1 MKNAIL
7 KFSLTALATL
17 TLAACGSSGGDDA
30 GSRSQAPTKD
40 KPAAQA
46 NQPTKKQNNSN
57 QPTKKQNNS
66 NQPTKK
72 QDSSNQPTKKQNNS
86 NTPISP
92 SSNNKTGGVI
102 VVDNEGDNVVT
113 KNIALTSPN
122 LYKINVDGK
131 DIPIGFGPGIS
142 SRGWTQATAKT
153 INGMTLN
160 GKLEVC
166 CGAYSDVRFGAIE
179 SQEPSQDDIF
189 FYNGY
194 PTTSMPS
201 SGVVTYRGDSIIS
214 ADTDKLPDEDYLK
227 GSSSFSADFGN
238 KKLTGT
244 LSTHNKDVVN
254 IDANISGNGF
264 SGTAKSA
271 LLNSQGKA
279 EGKFYGENAKELGG
293 LAKANDN
300 SWGAA
305 FAAKK

>member
-17 TLAACGSSGGDDA
+17 TLAACGSSGGGDA

-40 KPAAQA
+40 KPATQA

-57 QPTKKQNNS
+57 
-66 NQPTKK
+66 
-72 QDSSNQPTKKQNNS
+72 
-86 NTPISP
+86 TPMLL

-142 SRGWTQATAKT
+142 SVGWAVSKAQT
-153 INGMTLN
+153 INGMKLN

-166 CGAYSDVRFGAIE
+166 CGTYSNVRFGAIE
-179 SQEPSQDDIF
+179 SQDPSQDDIF

-201 SGVVTYRGDSIIS
+201 SSVVTYRGDSIIS

-227 GSSSFSADFGN
+227 GSSIFTADFGN

-244 LSTHNKDVVN
+244 ISAGNVDVVTV
-254 IDANISGNGF
+254 DAKISGNGF
-264 SGTAKSA
+264 AGTAKSA
-271 LLNSQGKA
+271 LLNSQGTA

-293 LAKANDN
+293 LVKANDN
-300 SWGAA
+300 SWGGT

>member
-1 MKNAIL
+1 MKNTIL
-7 KFSLTALATL
+7 KFSLTALAAL
-17 TLAACGSSGGDDA
+17 TLAACGSSGGGDA
-30 GSRSQAPTKD
+30 GSSSQAPTKD
-40 KPAAQA
+40 KQAAQTT
-46 NQPTKKQNNSN
+46 QPAKKQNNS
-57 QPTKKQNNS
+57 S
-66 NQPTKK
+66 NPAST
-72 QDSSNQPTKKQNNS
+72 
-86 NTPISP
+86 
-92 SSNNKTGGVI
+92 SSNNKTGGAI
-102 VVDNEGDNVVT
+102 VVDSDNKGHVT
-113 KNIALTSPN
+113 AKTVALTSAN

-142 SRGWTQATAKT
+142 SGGWAVSKAQT
-153 INGMTLN
+153 INGMKLN

-166 CGAYSDVRFGAIE
+166 CGTYSNVRFGAIE
-179 SQEPSQDDIF
+179 SQDPSQDDIL

-244 LSTHNKDVVN
+244 LRTDNKDVVK

-264 SGTAKSA
+264 SGTAKSD

-293 LAKANDN
+293 SAKANDN

>member
-40 KPAAQA
+40 KPATQA

-57 QPTKKQNNS
+57 
-66 NQPTKK
+66 
-72 QDSSNQPTKKQNNS
+72 
-86 NTPISP
+86 TPVLP

-113 KNIALTSPN
+113 KNIALTSPD

-131 DIPIGFGPGIS
+131 DIPIGFGPGIGS
-142 SRGWTQATAKT
+142 VGWAGSEAQT
-153 INGMTLN
+153 INGMKLN

-166 CGAYSDVRFGAIE
+166 CGTYSNVRFGAIE
-179 SQEPSQDDIF
+179 SQDPSQDDIL

-214 ADTDKLPDEDYLK
+214 ADTDKLPDEDYFK

-244 LSTHNKDVVN
+244 LRTDNKDVVK

-264 SGTAKSA
+264 SGTAKSD

-293 LAKANDN
+293 SAKANDN

>member
-1 MKNAIL
+1 MKNTIL
-7 KFSLTALATL
+7 KFSLTTLAAL
-17 TLAACGSSGGDDA
+17 TLAACGSSGGGDA
-30 GSRSQAPTKD
+30 GSSSQAPTKD
-40 KPAAQA
+40 KQSAQTT
-46 NQPTKKQNNSN
+46 QPSKKQS
-57 QPTKKQNNS
+57 QPVKKQKN
-66 NQPTKK
+66 
-72 QDSSNQPTKKQNNS
+72 SSNSAST
-86 NTPISP
+86 
-92 SSNNKTGGVI
+92 SSNNKTGGAIVI
-102 VVDNEGDNVVT
+102 DSDNKGTVT
-113 KNIALTSPN
+113 AKTVALTSAN

-142 SRGWTQATAKT
+142 ARGWTQATAKT
-153 INGMTLN
+153 INGMKLN

-166 CGAYSDVRFGAIE
+166 CGSYSNVRFGAIE
-179 SQEPSQDDIF
+179 SQDPSQDDIL

-201 SGVVTYRGDSIIS
+201 SGVASYRGDSIIS

-227 GSSSFSADFGN
+227 GSSSFTADFGN

-244 LSTHNKDVVN
+244 LSTHNKDVVK

-264 SGTAKSA
+264 SGTAKSE

-293 LAKANDN
+293 SAKANDN

>member
-17 TLAACGSSGGDDA
+17 TLAACGSSGGGDA

-57 QPTKKQNNS
+57 
-66 NQPTKK
+66 
-72 QDSSNQPTKKQNNS
+72 
-86 NTPISP
+86 TPMLP

-102 VVDNEGDNVVT
+102 VVDDEGGRVVT

-122 LYKINVDGK
+122 LYTINVDGK

-142 SRGWTQATAKT
+142 ARGWTQATAKT
-153 INGMTLN
+153 INGMKLN

-179 SQEPSQDDIF
+179 SQDPSQDDMF

-244 LSTHNKDVVN
+244 LRTDNKDVVK

-264 SGTAKSA
+264 SGTAKSD

-293 LAKANDN
+293 SANANDN

>member
-1 MKNAIL
+1 MKNTIL
-7 KFSLTALATL
+7 KFSLTALAAL
-17 TLAACGSSGGDDA
+17 TLAACGSSGGGDA
-30 GSRSQAPTKD
+30 GSSSQAPTKD
-40 KPAAQA
+40 KQAAQTT
-46 NQPTKKQNNSN
+46 QPAKKQNNS
-57 QPTKKQNNS
+57 S
-66 NQPTKK
+66 NPAST
-72 QDSSNQPTKKQNNS
+72 
-86 NTPISP
+86 
-92 SSNNKTGGVI
+92 SSNNKTGGAI
-102 VVDNEGDNVVT
+102 VVDSDNKGHVT
-113 KNIALTSPN
+113 AKTVALTSAN

-131 DIPIGFGPGIS
+131 DIPIGFGSGIS
-142 SRGWTQATAKT
+142 ARGWTQATAKT
-153 INGMTLN
+153 INGMKLN

-166 CGAYSDVRFGAIE
+166 CGSYSNVRFGAIE
-179 SQEPSQDDIF
+179 SQDPSQDDIL

-244 LSTHNKDVVN
+244 LRTDNKDVVK

-264 SGTAKSA
+264 SGTAKSD
-271 LLNSQGKA
+271 LLNSQGKT

-293 LAKANDN
+293 SANANDN

>member
-1 MKNAIL
+1 MKNSIL

-17 TLAACGSSGGDDA
+17 TLAACGSSGGGDA

-40 KPAAQA
+40 KPATQA

-57 QPTKKQNNS
+57 
-66 NQPTKK
+66 
-72 QDSSNQPTKKQNNS
+72 
-86 NTPISP
+86 TPMLL

-142 SRGWTQATAKT
+142 SVGWAVSKAQT
-153 INGMTLN
+153 INGMKLN

-166 CGAYSDVRFGAIE
+166 CGTYSNVRFGAIE
-179 SQEPSQDDIF
+179 SQDPSQDDIF

-201 SGVVTYRGDSIIS
+201 SSVVTYRGDSIIS

-227 GSSSFSADFGN
+227 GSSIFTADFGN

-244 LSTHNKDVVN
+244 ISAGNVDVVTV
-254 IDANISGNGF
+254 DAKISGNGF
-264 SGTAKSA
+264 AGTAKSA
-271 LLNSQGKA
+271 LLNSQGTA

-293 LAKANDN
+293 LVKANDN
-300 SWGAA
+300 SWGGT

>member
-1 MKNAIL
+1 M
-7 KFSLTALATL
+7 TTQ
-17 TLAACGSSGGDDA
+17 T
-30 GSRSQAPTKD
+30 T
-40 KPAAQA
+40 
-46 NQPTKKQNNSN
+46 QPSKKQS
-57 QPTKKQNNS
+57 QPVKKQKN
-66 NQPTKK
+66 
-72 QDSSNQPTKKQNNS
+72 SSNSAST
-86 NTPISP
+86 
-92 SSNNKTGGVI
+92 SSNNKTGGAIVI
-102 VVDNEGDNVVT
+102 DSDNKGNVTAKTV
-113 KNIALTSPN
+113 ALTSAN

-142 SRGWTQATAKT
+142 ARGWTQATAKT
-153 INGMTLN
+153 INGMKLN
-160 GKLEVC
+160 GKLVVC
-166 CGAYSDVRFGAIE
+166 CGSYSNVRFGAIE
-179 SQEPSQDDIF
+179 SQDPSQDDIL

-201 SGVVTYRGDSIIS
+201 SGVASYRGDSIIS

-227 GSSSFSADFGN
+227 GSSSFTADFGN

-244 LSTHNKDVVN
+244 LSTHNKDVVK

-264 SGTAKSA
+264 SGTAKSE

-293 LAKANDN
+293 SAKANDN

>member
-1 MKNAIL
+1 MKNTIL
-7 KFSLTALATL
+7 KFSLTALAAL
-17 TLAACGSSGGDDA
+17 TLAACGSSGGGDA
-30 GSRSQAPTKD
+30 GSSSQAPTKD
-40 KPAAQA
+40 KQSAQTT
-46 NQPTKKQNNSN
+46 QPSKKQS
-57 QPTKKQNNS
+57 QPVKKQKN
-66 NQPTKK
+66 
-72 QDSSNQPTKKQNNS
+72 SSNSAST
-86 NTPISP
+86 

-102 VVDNEGDNVVT
+102 VIDSDNKGNVTAKTV
-113 KNIALTSPN
+113 ALTSAN

-142 SRGWTQATAKT
+142 ARGWTQATAKT
-153 INGMTLN
+153 INGMKLN

-166 CGAYSDVRFGAIE
+166 CGSYSNVRFGAIE
-179 SQEPSQDDIF
+179 SQDPSQDDIL

-201 SGVVTYRGDSIIS
+201 SGVASYRGDSIIS

-227 GSSSFSADFGN
+227 GSSSFTADFGN

-244 LSTHNKDVVN
+244 LSTHNKDVVK

-264 SGTAKSA
+264 SGTAKSD

-293 LAKANDN
+293 SAKANDN

>member
-1 MKNAIL
+1 MKNTIL
-7 KFSLTALATL
+7 KFGLTALAAL
-17 TLAACGSSGGDDA
+17 TLAACGSSGSGDA
-30 GSRSQAPTKD
+30 GSSSQAPTKD
-40 KPAAQA
+40 KQVAQTTQSA
-46 NQPTKKQNNSN
+46 KKQKNLGGSAS
-57 QPTKKQNNS
+57 T
-66 NQPTKK
+66 
-72 QDSSNQPTKKQNNS
+72 
-86 NTPISP
+86 
-92 SSNNKTGGVI
+92 SSNNKTGGAIVI
-102 VVDNEGDNVVT
+102 DSDNKGNVTAKTV
-113 KNIALTSPN
+113 ALTSAN

-142 SRGWTQATAKT
+142 SGGWSVSKAQT
-153 INGMTLN
+153 INGMKLN
-160 GKLEVC
+160 GKLEAC
-166 CGAYSDVRFGAIE
+166 CGSYSNVRFGAIE
-179 SQEPSQDDIF
+179 SQDPSQDDMF

-244 LSTHNKDVVN
+244 LRTDNKDVVK

-264 SGTAKSA
+264 SGTAKSD
-271 LLNSQGKA
+271 LLNSQGKT

-293 LAKANDN
+293 SANANDN

>member
-1 MKNAIL
+1 MKNTIL
-7 KFSLTALATL
+7 KFSLTALAAL
-17 TLAACGSSGGDDA
+17 TLAACGSSGGGDA
-30 GSRSQAPTKD
+30 GSSSQAPTKD
-40 KPAAQA
+40 KQAAQTT
-46 NQPTKKQNNSN
+46 QPAKKQNNS
-57 QPTKKQNNS
+57 S
-66 NQPTKK
+66 NPAST
-72 QDSSNQPTKKQNNS
+72 
-86 NTPISP
+86 
-92 SSNNKTGGVI
+92 SSNNKTGGAI
-102 VVDNEGDNVVT
+102 VVDSDNKGHVT
-113 KNIALTSPN
+113 AKTVALTSAN
-122 LYKINVDGK
+122 LYQINVDGK

-142 SRGWTQATAKT
+142 SGGWSVSKAQT
-153 INGMTLN
+153 INGMKLN
-160 GKLEVC
+160 GKLEAC
-166 CGAYSDVRFGAIE
+166 CGSYSNVRFGAIE
-179 SQEPSQDDIF
+179 SQDPSQDDMF

-244 LSTHNKDVVN
+244 LRTDNKDVVK

-264 SGTAKSA
+264 SGTAKSD
-271 LLNSQGKA
+271 LLNSQGKT

-293 LAKANDN
+293 SANANDN

>member
-1 MKNAIL
+1 ME
-7 KFSLTALATL
+7 
-17 TLAACGSSGGDDA
+17 CGSSGGGDA

-57 QPTKKQNNS
+57 
-66 NQPTKK
+66 
-72 QDSSNQPTKKQNNS
+72 
-86 NTPISP
+86 TPMLP

-102 VVDNEGDNVVT
+102 VVDDEGGRVVA
-113 KNIALTSPN
+113 KSIALTSPN

-142 SRGWTQATAKT
+142 ARGWTQATAKT
-153 INGMTLN
+153 INGMKLN

-179 SQEPSQDDIF
+179 SQDPSQDDMF

-244 LSTHNKDVVN
+244 LRTDNKDVVK

-264 SGTAKSA
+264 SGTAKSD

-293 LAKANDN
+293 SANANDN

>member
-17 TLAACGSSGGDDA
+17 TLAACGSSGGGDA

-57 QPTKKQNNS
+57 
-66 NQPTKK
+66 
-72 QDSSNQPTKKQNNS
+72 
-86 NTPISP
+86 TPMLP

-102 VVDNEGDNVVT
+102 VVDDEGGRVVT
-113 KNIALTSPN
+113 KSIALTSPN

-142 SRGWTQATAKT
+142 ARGWTQATAKT
-153 INGMTLN
+153 INGMKLN

-179 SQEPSQDDIF
+179 SQDPSQDDMF

-244 LSTHNKDVVN
+244 LRTDNKDVVK
-254 IDANISGNGF
+254 IDANISGNDF
-264 SGTAKSA
+264 SGTAKSD

-293 LAKANDN
+293 SAKANDN

>member
-1 MKNAIL
+1 MKNTIL
-7 KFSLTALATL
+7 KFSLTALAAL
-17 TLAACGSSGGDDA
+17 TLAACGSSGGGDA
-30 GSRSQAPTKD
+30 GSSSQAPTKD
-40 KPAAQA
+40 KQTAQA
-46 NQPTKKQNNSN
+46 TQTTKNKNNVS
-57 QPTKKQNNS
+57 
-66 NQPTKK
+66 
-72 QDSSNQPTKKQNNS
+72 DSA
-86 NTPISP
+86 SP
-92 SSNNKTGGVI
+92 SLNNKTGGVI
-102 VVDNEGDNVVT
+102 VIDSDNKGNVTT
-113 KNIALTSPN
+113 KTVALTSAN

-142 SRGWTQATAKT
+142 ARGWTVASAQT
-153 INGMTLN
+153 INGMKLN

-166 CGAYSDVRFGAIE
+166 CGSYSNVRFGAIE
-179 SQEPSQDDIF
+179 SQDPSQDDIL

-201 SGVVTYRGDSIIS
+201 SGVASYRGDSIIS

-227 GSSSFSADFGN
+227 GSSSFTADFGN

-244 LSTHNKDVVN
+244 LSTHNKDVVK

-264 SGTAKSA
+264 SGTAKSD

-293 LAKANDN
+293 SANANDN

>member
-17 TLAACGSSGGDDA
+17 TLAACGSSGDA
-30 GSRSQAPTKD
+30 GSRSQALTKD
-40 KPAAQA
+40 KPAAQTT
-46 NQPTKKQNNSN
+46 QPAKKQTQPVKEQKNS
-57 QPTKKQNNS
+57 
-66 NQPTKK
+66 
-72 QDSSNQPTKKQNNS
+72 SSSVST
-86 NTPISP
+86 
-92 SSNNKTGGVI
+92 SSNNKTGGAI
-102 VVDNEGDNVVT
+102 VGDSDNKGNVTAKTVD
-113 KNIALTSPN
+113 LTSAN

-142 SRGWTQATAKT
+142 ARGWTQATAKT
-153 INGMTLN
+153 INGMKLN

-166 CGAYSDVRFGAIE
+166 CGSYSNVRFGAVE
-179 SQEPSQDDIF
+179 SQDPSQDDIL

-244 LSTHNKDVVN
+244 LRTDNKDVVK

-264 SGTAKSA
+264 SGTAKSD

-293 LAKANDN
+293 SAKANDN
-300 SWGAA
+300 SWVGAYG
-305 FAAKK
+305 AKAQ

>member
-1 MKNAIL
+1 MKNTIL
-7 KFSLTALATL
+7 KFSLTALSAL
-17 TLAACGSSGGDDA
+17 TLAACGSSGGGDA
-30 GSRSQAPTKD
+30 GSSSQAPTKD
-40 KPAAQA
+40 KQAAQTT
-46 NQPTKKQNNSN
+46 QPAKKQNNS
-57 QPTKKQNNS
+57 S
-66 NQPTKK
+66 NPVST
-72 QDSSNQPTKKQNNS
+72 
-86 NTPISP
+86 
-92 SSNNKTGGVI
+92 SSNNKTGGAI
-102 VVDNEGDNVVT
+102 VVDSDNKGHVT
-113 KNIALTSPN
+113 AKTVALTSAN

-131 DIPIGFGPGIS
+131 DIRIGFGPGIS
-142 SRGWTQATAKT
+142 SGGWAVSKAQT
-153 INGMTLN
+153 INGMKLN

-166 CGAYSDVRFGAIE
+166 CGTYSNVRFGAIE
-179 SQEPSQDDIF
+179 SQDPSQDDIL

-244 LSTHNKDVVN
+244 LRTDNKDVVK

-264 SGTAKSA
+264 SGTAKSD

-293 LAKANDN
+293 SAKANDN

>member
-1 MKNAIL
+1 MKNTIL
-7 KFSLTALATL
+7 KFSLTALAAL
-17 TLAACGSSGGDDA
+17 TLAACGSSGGGDA
-30 GSRSQAPTKD
+30 GSSSQAPTKD
-40 KPAAQA
+40 KQAAQTT
-46 NQPTKKQNNSN
+46 QPAKKQNNS
-57 QPTKKQNNS
+57 S
-66 NQPTKK
+66 NPAST
-72 QDSSNQPTKKQNNS
+72 
-86 NTPISP
+86 
-92 SSNNKTGGVI
+92 SSNNKTGGAI
-102 VVDNEGDNVVT
+102 VVDSDNKGHVT
-113 KNIALTSPN
+113 AKTVALTSAN

-142 SRGWTQATAKT
+142 SGGWSVSKAQT
-153 INGMTLN
+153 INGMKLN
-160 GKLEVC
+160 GKLEAC
-166 CGAYSDVRFGAIE
+166 CGSYSNVRFGAIE
-179 SQEPSQDDIF
+179 SQDPSQDDMF

-244 LSTHNKDVVN
+244 LRTDNKDVVK

-264 SGTAKSA
+264 SGTAKSD

-293 LAKANDN
+293 SANANDN

>member
-1 MKNAIL
+1 MKNTIL
-7 KFSLTALATL
+7 KFGLTALAAL
-17 TLAACGSSGGDDA
+17 TLAACGSSGSGDA
-30 GSRSQAPTKD
+30 GSSSQAPTKD
-40 KPAAQA
+40 KQAAQTTQSA
-46 NQPTKKQNNSN
+46 KKQKNLGGSAS
-57 QPTKKQNNS
+57 T
-66 NQPTKK
+66 
-72 QDSSNQPTKKQNNS
+72 
-86 NTPISP
+86 
-92 SSNNKTGGVI
+92 SSNNKTGGAIVI
-102 VVDNEGDNVVT
+102 DSDNKGNVTAKTV
-113 KNIALTSPN
+113 ALTSAN

-142 SRGWTQATAKT
+142 ARDWTQATAKT
-153 INGMTLN
+153 INGMKLN

-166 CGAYSDVRFGAIE
+166 CGSYSNVRFGAIE
-179 SQEPSQDDIF
+179 SQDPSQDDIL

-201 SGVVTYRGDSIIS
+201 SGVVTYRGDSIIA
-214 ADTDKLPDEDYLK
+214 ADSDKLPDEDYLK
-227 GSSSFSADFGN
+227 GSSSFSVDFGN

-244 LSTHNKDVVN
+244 LRTDNKDVVK

-264 SGTAKSA
+264 SGTAKSD

-293 LAKANDN
+293 SANANDN

>member
-1 MKNAIL
+1 MKNTIL
-7 KFSLTALATL
+7 KFSLTTLAAL
-17 TLAACGSSGGDDA
+17 TLAACGSSGGGDA
-30 GSRSQAPTKD
+30 GSSSQAPTKD
-40 KPAAQA
+40 KQAAQTT
-46 NQPTKKQNNSN
+46 QPAKKQNNS
-57 QPTKKQNNS
+57 S
-66 NQPTKK
+66 NPAST
-72 QDSSNQPTKKQNNS
+72 
-86 NTPISP
+86 
-92 SSNNKTGGVI
+92 SSNNKTGGAI
-102 VVDNEGDNVVT
+102 VVDSDNKGHVT
-113 KNIALTSPN
+113 AKTVALTSAN

-142 SRGWTQATAKT
+142 SGGWSVSKAQT
-153 INGMTLN
+153 INGMKLN
-160 GKLEVC
+160 GKLEAC
-166 CGAYSDVRFGAIE
+166 CGSYSNVRFGAIE
-179 SQEPSQDDIF
+179 SQDPSQDDMF

-244 LSTHNKDVVN
+244 LRTDNKDVVK

-264 SGTAKSA
+264 SGTAKSD
-271 LLNSQGKA
+271 LLNSQGKT

-293 LAKANDN
+293 SANANDN

>member
-57 QPTKKQNNS
+57 
-66 NQPTKK
+66 
-72 QDSSNQPTKKQNNS
+72 
-86 NTPISP
+86 TPMLP

-102 VVDNEGDNVVT
+102 VVDDEGGRVVA
-113 KNIALTSPN
+113 KSIALTSPN

-142 SRGWTQATAKT
+142 ARGWTQATAKT
-153 INGMTLN
+153 INGMKLN

-179 SQEPSQDDIF
+179 SQDPSQDDMF

-214 ADTDKLPDEDYLK
+214 ADTDKLPDEDYFK

-244 LSTHNKDVVN
+244 LRTDNKDVVK

-264 SGTAKSA
+264 SGTAKSD

-293 LAKANDN
+293 SANANDN

>member
-17 TLAACGSSGGDDA
+17 TLAACGSSGGGDA

-40 KPAAQA
+40 KPTAQA

-57 QPTKKQNNS
+57 
-66 NQPTKK
+66 
-72 QDSSNQPTKKQNNS
+72 
-86 NTPISP
+86 TPMLP

-113 KNIALTSPN
+113 KNIALTSPD

-131 DIPIGFGPGIS
+131 DIPIGFGPGFGS
-142 SRGWTQATAKT
+142 VGWAGTKAQTL
-153 INGMTLN
+153 NGMKLN

-166 CGAYSDVRFGAIE
+166 CGTYSNVRFGAIE
-179 SQEPSQDDIF
+179 SQDPSQNDIL

-201 SGVVTYRGDSIIS
+201 SGVVTYRGDSIIT
-214 ADTDKLPDEDYLK
+214 ADTDKLPDEDYVK
-227 GSSSFSADFGN
+227 GSSTFTADFGN

-244 LSTHNKDVVN
+244 ISAGNVDVVTV
-254 IDANISGNGF
+254 DANISENGF
-264 SGTAKSA
+264 AGTAKSD
-271 LLNSQGKA
+271 LLNSQGTA

-293 LAKANDN
+293 LVKANDN
-300 SWGAA
+300 SWGGA

>member
-1 MKNAIL
+1 ME
-7 KFSLTALATL
+7 
-17 TLAACGSSGGDDA
+17 CGSSGGGDA

-57 QPTKKQNNS
+57 
-66 NQPTKK
+66 
-72 QDSSNQPTKKQNNS
+72 
-86 NTPISP
+86 TPVLP

-113 KNIALTSPN
+113 KNIALTSPD

-131 DIPIGFGPGIS
+131 DIPIGFGPGIGS
-142 SRGWTQATAKT
+142 VGWAGSEAQT
-153 INGMTLN
+153 INGMKLN

-166 CGAYSDVRFGAIE
+166 CGTYSNVRFGAIE
-179 SQEPSQDDIF
+179 SQDASQNDIF

-194 PTTSMPS
+194 PTTSIPS
-201 SGVVTYRGDSIIS
+201 SGVVTYRGDSII
-214 ADTDKLPDEDYLK
+214 AAKTDKLPDEDYVK
-227 GSSSFSADFGN
+227 GSSTFTADFGN

-244 LSTHNKDVVN
+244 ISAGNVNVVTV
-254 IDANISGNGF
+254 DANISGNGF
-264 SGTAKSA
+264 AGTAKSD
-271 LLNSQGKA
+271 LLNSQGTA

-293 LAKANDN
+293 LVKANDN
-300 SWGAA
+300 SWGGA

>member
-1 MKNAIL
+1 MKNTIL
-7 KFSLTALATL
+7 KFSLTALSAL
-17 TLAACGSSGGDDA
+17 TLAACGSSGGGDA
-30 GSRSQAPTKD
+30 GSSSQAPTKD
-40 KPAAQA
+40 KQTAQA
-46 NQPTKKQNNSN
+46 TQTTKNKNNVS
-57 QPTKKQNNS
+57 
-66 NQPTKK
+66 
-72 QDSSNQPTKKQNNS
+72 DSA
-86 NTPISP
+86 SP
-92 SSNNKTGGVI
+92 SLNNKTGGVI
-102 VVDNEGDNVVT
+102 VIDSDNKGNVTT
-113 KNIALTSPN
+113 KTVALTSAN

-142 SRGWTQATAKT
+142 ARGWTVASAQT
-153 INGMTLN
+153 INGMKLN

-166 CGAYSDVRFGAIE
+166 CGSYSNVRFGAIE
-179 SQEPSQDDIF
+179 SQDPSQDDIL

-201 SGVVTYRGDSIIS
+201 SGVASYRGDSIIS

-227 GSSSFSADFGN
+227 GSSSFTADFGN

-244 LSTHNKDVVN
+244 LSTHNKDVVK

-264 SGTAKSA
+264 SGTAKSD

-293 LAKANDN
+293 SANANDN

>member
-1 MKNAIL
+1 MKNTIL
-7 KFSLTALATL
+7 KFSLTTLAAL
-17 TLAACGSSGGDDA
+17 TLAACGSSGGGDA
-30 GSRSQAPTKD
+30 GSSSQAPTKD
-40 KPAAQA
+40 KQSAQTT
-46 NQPTKKQNNSN
+46 QPSKKQSQPVKKQNNSS
-57 QPTKKQNNS
+57 NS
-66 NQPTKK
+66 AST
-72 QDSSNQPTKKQNNS
+72 
-86 NTPISP
+86 
-92 SSNNKTGGVI
+92 SSNNKTGGAIVI
-102 VVDNEGDNVVT
+102 DSDNKGNVTAKTV
-113 KNIALTSPN
+113 ALTSAN

-142 SRGWTQATAKT
+142 ARGWTQATAKT
-153 INGMTLN
+153 INGMKLN

-166 CGAYSDVRFGAIE
+166 CGSYSNVRFGAIE
-179 SQEPSQDDIF
+179 SQDPSQDDIL

-201 SGVVTYRGDSIIS
+201 SGVVSYRGDSIIS

-227 GSSSFSADFGN
+227 GSSSFTADFGN

-244 LSTHNKDVVN
+244 LSTHNKDVVK

-264 SGTAKSA
+264 SGTAKSE

-293 LAKANDN
+293 SAKANDN

>member
-1 MKNAIL
+1 MKNTIL
-7 KFSLTALATL
+7 KFSLTTLAAL
-17 TLAACGSSGGDDA
+17 TLAACGSSGGGDA
-30 GSRSQAPTKD
+30 GSSSQAPTKD
-40 KPAAQA
+40 KQAAQTTQSA
-46 NQPTKKQNNSN
+46 KKQKN
-57 QPTKKQNNS
+57 
-66 NQPTKK
+66 
-72 QDSSNQPTKKQNNS
+72 SSNSAST
-86 NTPISP
+86 
-92 SSNNKTGGVI
+92 SSNNKTGGAIVI
-102 VVDNEGDNVVT
+102 DSDNKGNVTAKTV
-113 KNIALTSPN
+113 ALTSAN

-142 SRGWTQATAKT
+142 SGGWAVSKAQT
-153 INGMTLN
+153 INGMKLN

-166 CGAYSDVRFGAIE
+166 CGTYSNVRFGAIE
-179 SQEPSQDDIF
+179 SQDPSQDDIL

-214 ADTDKLPDEDYLK
+214 ADTDKLPDEDYFK

-244 LSTHNKDVVN
+244 LRTDNKDVVK

-264 SGTAKSA
+264 SGTAKSD

-293 LAKANDN
+293 SAKANDN